1 MCMKELKFI
10 NILQSIA
17 ILGLSLGIVCL
28 LLFRK
33 KQPET
38 TPVSLETQVNQTPEE
53 FESLSELESYHQH
66 ETTGEKIL
74 LSDSA
79 FGEIWIPVLAE
90 VPACTYQ
97 TEKFVTRNNL
107 TYYLEDKKI
116 VSKLGIDVSAHQGD
130 INWQEVKSAGID
142 FVMIRA
148 GYRGYTEGTL
158 VKDEYFEKNMQG
170 AQEAGLDIGVYFYS
184 QAINTEEAIEEAE
197 MVLNLINGAN
207 LTYPVVYDWEVVTTD
222 TARTD
227 TISVET
233 LTNCSIAFCEKIK
246 ESGYIPMIYQNKRTS
261 LLKLDL
267 PELTDY
273 DFWLAEYN
281 RQATYYYHYQMWQ
294 YASDGRIA
302 GISGE
307 VD

>member
-1 MCMKELKFI
+1 MKTLYRWRILWYHDNNTIILRKVMRMKELKFI

-97 TEKFVTRNNL
+97 TEKFV
-107 TYYLEDKKI
+107 
-116 VSKLGIDVSAHQGD
+116 
-130 INWQEVKSAGID
+130 
-142 FVMIRA
+142 
-148 GYRGYTEGTL
+148 
-158 VKDEYFEKNMQG
+158 
-170 AQEAGLDIGVYFYS
+170 
-184 QAINTEEAIEEAE
+184 
-197 MVLNLINGAN
+197 
-207 LTYPVVYDWEVVTTD
+207 
-222 TARTD
+222 
-227 TISVET
+227 
-233 LTNCSIAFCEKIK
+233 
-246 ESGYIPMIYQNKRTS
+246 
-261 LLKLDL
+261 
-267 PELTDY
+267 
-273 DFWLAEYN
+273 
-281 RQATYYYHYQMWQ
+281 
-294 YASDGRIA
+294 
-302 GISGE
+302 
-307 VD
+307 